1 MGKVQQIEKQ
11 KDKVLVAN
19 ERVKRLKV
27 STLRSRL
34 VAHTKTKTKEEGN
47 ENRTES
53 GKSVQAKQNK
63 RGENNSERAHST
75 RRVREQ
81 GTKEKP
87 ERGENKEIERKK
99 YGITHHYLNRF

>member
-1 MGKVQQIEKQ
+1 M
-11 KDKVLVAN
+11 AN

-63 RGENNSERAHST
+63 RGENNSERTHST

-87 ERGENKEIERKK
+87 ERGENKEREREKSTESH
-99 YGITHHYLNRF
+99 ITT